1 MNKKSKLQKKTN
13 TKIISFVLLLIYI
26 IITGCSTHE
35 LTKNTLNTREQNIA
49 DSIEISYNKLQ
60 KLKRRKLYTF
70 SEKEVDIY
78 LRYLSK
84 YQPNLHSRVKHLGLK
99 NIGQPYELYLLGEFP
114 YSIYDTQPLYCLEKS
129 DCVVFVEHTLAMALA
144 HDWNSFFKILQRIRY
159 KNGNISLVTR
169 NHYANMDWNPNNA
182 WLVTDITDSLGGMSI
197 KTNKTIYNK
206 KRFFN
211 KWNLDTNILVDSIAW
226 SYIPAKKMDS
236 IKNSFQTGDLVQI
249 VRGREKDNGKWVGHF
264 GMIILDKNGK
274 PYLLHSTPPKV
285 KIQPLMNYV
294 NNGLQSNIKK
304 RERNA
309 KIVKEN
315 KKILKYNDKLKNS
328 IIRKHIFK
336 PKKKQRKKTYFYGLK
351 FLRLNTDPL
360 QNLKK

>member
-1 MNKKSKLQKKTN
+1 MNKKSKPQKKTN

-49 DSIEISYNKLQ
+49 DSI
-60 KLKRRKLYTF
+60 
-70 SEKEVDIY
+70 
-78 LRYLSK
+78 
-84 YQPNLHSRVKHLGLK
+84 
-99 NIGQPYELYLLGEFP
+99 
-114 YSIYDTQPLYCLEKS
+114 
-129 DCVVFVEHTLAMALA
+129 
-144 HDWNSFFKILQRIRY
+144 
-159 KNGNISLVTR
+159 
-169 NHYANMDWNPNNA
+169 
-182 WLVTDITDSLGGMSI
+182 
-197 KTNKTIYNK
+197 
-206 KRFFN
+206 
-211 KWNLDTNILVDSIAW
+211 
-226 SYIPAKKMDS
+226 
-236 IKNSFQTGDLVQI
+236 KNSFQTGDLVQI

-264 GMIILDKNGK
+264 GLIILDKNGK